1 MHQEIPSS
9 FQRCIPGSTKGK
21 ELCKLRRPSQ
31 PNPKLEE
38 NTGGQGVVPKRAGR
52 YSNLVPSTFSLDIGS
67 VIE

>member
-1 MHQEIPSS
+1 MHQEIPFS

-31 PNPKLEE
+31 PNPKLEV
-38 NTGGQGVVPKRAGR
+38 NTGGKWLSQKGR

-67 VIE
+67 VVE